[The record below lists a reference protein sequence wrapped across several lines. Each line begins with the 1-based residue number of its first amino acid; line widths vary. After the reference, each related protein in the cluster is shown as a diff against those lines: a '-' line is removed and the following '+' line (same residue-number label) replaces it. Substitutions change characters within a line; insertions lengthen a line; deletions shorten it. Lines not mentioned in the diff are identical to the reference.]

1 MDRAGT
7 RGAAGGAA
15 AALAPGDPSGNG
27 SGSAPLGILVL
38 NYEYPPL
45 GGGAS
50 PVTGA
55 ICRELAGRGHRVD
68 VVTMAYRELPR
79 EETHGTLR
87 ILRIRCLRAKR
98 HICRSYELATWV
110 VSALFAASRLAKRN
124 DYDVVHAHFFFPS
137 AIVAWWLKR
146 RYGLPYVVTSHG
158 SDVPAYNPDRF
169 RALHVLLRPIWR
181 TVVRGADLVISPSR
195 SLSRLI
201 DAALGGP
208 YPLEI
213 VPNGIERNWITPGQ
227 GKRDGIL
234 MVSRMFERKGMQFL
248 LRALSVGALGTT
260 VDIVGD
266 GPYRETLERMKAS
279 VPDPVTFHGWVEPG
293 SPPMLDLYRSAS
305 IFVFPSIAENFPI
318 SLLEAMFAGTA
329 VVASDLEACHEVLG
343 DTAEYFPPGD
353 EAALR
358 KILERLV
365 ADPAACRA
373 TGERARQRVL
383 DHFTWDQVGARYEE
397 QLRSQRRRR

>member
-1 MDRAGT
+1 MSRPGGRAVACVS
-7 RGAAGGAA
+7 AADS
-15 AALAPGDPSGNG
+15 PPRDS
-27 SGSAPLGILVL
+27 SPLRLLVL

-55 ICRELAGRGHRVD
+55 ICRELAARGHHVD
-68 VVTMAYRELPR
+68 VVTMAYRSLPR
-79 EETHGTLR
+79 EETIGTLR
-87 ILRIRCLRAKR
+87 ILRIPCLRAHR

-110 VSALFAASRLAKRN
+110 VSALVAASRLAGRGN
-124 DYDVVHAHFFFPS
+124 YDVVHAHFFFPS

-169 RALHVLLRPIWR
+169 RALHVLLRPVWR
-181 TVVRGADLVISPSR
+181 AVVRGADLVISPSR

-201 DAALGGP
+201 DAALGAP

-213 VPNGIERNWITPGQ
+213 VPNGIERDWIAPGPDD
-227 GKRDGIL
+227 RANIL
-234 MVSRMFERKGMQFL
+234 LVSRLFERKGMQYL
-248 LRALSVGALGTT
+248 LRALARGPLARPVH
-260 VDIVGD
+260 IVGD
-266 GPYRETLERMKAS
+266 GPYREPLEKLARS
-279 VPDPVTFHGWVEPG
+279 VPDPVTFHGWLEPG
-293 SPPMLDLYRSAS
+293 SPPMLDLYRCAS
-305 IFVFPSIAENFPI
+305 IFVFPSVSENFPI

-329 VVASDLEACHEVLG
+329 VVASDLESCREVLG

-353 EAALR
+353 DEALR

-365 ADPAACRA
+365 ADPEACRDM
-373 TGERARQRVL
+373 GRRARQRVL
-383 DHFTWDQVGARYEE
+383 DHFTWDQVGAQYEE
-397 QLRSQRRRR
+397 HLRSQRRRR